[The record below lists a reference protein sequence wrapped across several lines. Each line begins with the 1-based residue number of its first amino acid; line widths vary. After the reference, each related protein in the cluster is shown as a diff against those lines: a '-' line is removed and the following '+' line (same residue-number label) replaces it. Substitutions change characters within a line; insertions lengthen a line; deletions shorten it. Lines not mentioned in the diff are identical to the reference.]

1 MFGDVA
7 IVNRR
12 MNNPHIQKKNMKK
25 LEVKIILQCLKKES
39 AAKGMIK
46 AFKENKT
53 VCVVIDQYLNSGI
66 DIEF

>member
-1 MFGDVA
+1 
-7 IVNRR
+7 
-12 MNNPHIQKKNMKK
+12 MKK
-25 LEVKIILQCLKKES
+25 LEVKITLQCLKRECC
-39 AAKGMIK
+39 KGYDK